1 MKKLWKVCTL
11 ALSFLMLFTVAG
23 CGGQSSDQV
32 TLRVYNW
39 GDYIDEDVLAQF
51 DEENPD
57 IHVVY
62 DTFDSNESML
72 AKMDGGV
79 QYDVLI
85 PSDYM
90 IEKLIQEDRLAE
102 LDLSQIP
109 NYANI
114 DDSFKNLAYDP
125 DNKYSVPYTWGTLG
139 IMYNTTMV
147 DGDRS
152 GRPGADQPKAAGESI
167 YDGRHQAGHG
177 WRLRRFV
184 RGILRRRHALHGGKS
199 GSGVCR
205 PQGRQQYVVRQHRR
219 HQGLPKHGRRLP
231 VHQLPLRS

>member
-51 DEENPD
+51 EEENPD

-139 IMYNTTMV
+139 ISPCRYL
-147 DGDRS
+147 
-152 GRPGADQPKAAGESI
+152 
-167 YDGRHQAGHG
+167 HQK
-177 WRLRRFV
+177 
-184 RGILRRRHALHGGKS
+184 LHF
-199 GSGVCR
+199 
-205 PQGRQQYVVRQHRR
+205 QYVHRQRISKPKEAHIAPLCATQLFRL
-219 HQGLPKHGRRLP
+219 HHDASLPTIL
-231 VHQLPLRS
+231 QLPCHEKNHGYVL

>member
-1 MKKLWKVCTL
+1 
-11 ALSFLMLFTVAG
+11 
-23 CGGQSSDQV
+23 
-32 TLRVYNW
+32 
-39 GDYIDEDVLAQF
+39 
-51 DEENPD
+51 
-57 IHVVY
+57 
-62 DTFDSNESML
+62 ML

-139 IMYNTTMV
+139 IMY
-147 DGDRS
+147 
-152 GRPGADQPKAAGESI
+152 
-167 YDGRHQAGHG
+167 H
-177 WRLRRFV
+177 
-184 RGILRRRHALHGGKS
+184 
-199 GSGVCR
+199 
-205 PQGRQQYVVRQHRR
+205 
-219 HQGLPKHGRRLP
+219 HGRRNGGFLE
-231 VHQLPLRS
+231 HPLG

>member
-1 MKKLWKVCTL
+1 MKKLWKICTL

-51 DEENPD
+51 EEENPD

-90 IEKLIQEDRLAE
+90 LSLIHISE
-102 LDLSQIP
+102 P
-109 NYANI
+109 
-114 DDSFKNLAYDP
+114 
-125 DNKYSVPYTWGTLG
+125 T
-139 IMYNTTMV
+139 
-147 DGDRS
+147 
-152 GRPGADQPKAAGESI
+152 
-167 YDGRHQAGHG
+167 RH
-177 WRLRRFV
+177 
-184 RGILRRRHALHGGKS
+184 
-199 GSGVCR
+199 
-205 PQGRQQYVVRQHRR
+205 
-219 HQGLPKHGRRLP
+219 
-231 VHQLPLRS
+231 